1 MKTFYVLH
9 DGSHYLYND
18 PILME
23 AHGVATYTEYIG
35 EAMQFESL
43 CQALD
48 FKQLHELEISVLK
61 VEITVAYTPDLFTE
75 KSNNVSH

>member
-9 DGSHYLYND
+9 DGSHYIYND
-18 PILME
+18 PVLME
-23 AHGVATYTEYIG
+23 NHGVATYTEYLG

-48 FKQLHELEISVLK
+48 FKQLHELEMSVLK
-61 VEITVAYTPDLFTE
+61 VEITVAYTSDLFTE
-75 KSNNVSH
+75 KS